1 VLVNAGA
8 ELVVLVL
15 EEGDGLLERFEE
27 ELLPDPRSLGVLSVA
42 LSVCEYSIG
51 LGI

>member
-1 VLVNAGA
+1 VLADAGA

-42 LSVCEYSIG
+42 LSVREYSIG